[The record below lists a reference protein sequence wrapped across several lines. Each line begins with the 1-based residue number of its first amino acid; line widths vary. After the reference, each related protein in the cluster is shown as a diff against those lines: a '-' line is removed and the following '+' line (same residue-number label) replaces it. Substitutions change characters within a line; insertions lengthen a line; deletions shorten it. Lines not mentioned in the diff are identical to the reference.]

1 MSYTSITGMRSNR
14 YPLMGRGDGLGCGCG
29 CGGNGGC
36 APVGQLTDR
45 TKEGVGSILGI
56 AVVGATGLGLIWF
69 MGRESMKENRRRSR
83 RRRRRRTSRRRR

>member
-36 APVGQLTDR
+36 GSMGQDNGTTR
-45 TKEGVGSILGI
+45 EIVGSALGI
-56 AVVGATGLGLIWF
+56 AAVGATVLGVLWF
-69 MGRESMKENRRRSR
+69 MGNDVKANRRRSR
-83 RRRRRRTSRRRR
+83 RRRRRRRTSRRR